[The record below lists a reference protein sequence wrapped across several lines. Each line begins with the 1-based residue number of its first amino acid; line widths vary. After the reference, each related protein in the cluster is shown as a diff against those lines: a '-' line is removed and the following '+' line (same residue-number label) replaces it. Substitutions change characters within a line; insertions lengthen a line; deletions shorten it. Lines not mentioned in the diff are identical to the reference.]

1 MLVQGVLGW
10 VASQGGDWGART
22 IESSSVCNQ
31 LPCAPGCGNRK
42 QCGSGGGRSV
52 VLLWLC
58 ICCWESGTCTLC
70 RCSFASLPCSRN
82 ELLGELEID
91 LMAEV
96 QSAPG
101 GDVTKTWH
109 LQNLA
114 TDWMAAM
121 GLQSESG
128 QGLRGFVWCRV

>member
-1 MLVQGVLGW
+1 
-10 VASQGGDWGART
+10 
-22 IESSSVCNQ
+22 
-31 LPCAPGCGNRK
+31 
-42 QCGSGGGRSV
+42 
-52 VLLWLC
+52 
-58 ICCWESGTCTLC
+58 
-70 RCSFASLPCSRN
+70 
-82 ELLGELEID
+82 
-91 LMAEV
+91 MAEV

-109 LQNLA
+109 LQHLA